1 MAYGFLYIDYKMG
14 KKTITKL
21 EKSVINL
28 KSQCLWAL
36 TSQYFLHF
44 IMVKNM
50 WTPLF
55 YSIVPYKLQLHNIT
69 ITPNIFI
76 ITKNN
81 KTN

>member
-1 MAYGFLYIDYKMG
+1 
-14 KKTITKL
+14 
-21 EKSVINL
+21 
-28 KSQCLWAL
+28 
-36 TSQYFLHF
+36 
-44 IMVKNM
+44 MVKNM